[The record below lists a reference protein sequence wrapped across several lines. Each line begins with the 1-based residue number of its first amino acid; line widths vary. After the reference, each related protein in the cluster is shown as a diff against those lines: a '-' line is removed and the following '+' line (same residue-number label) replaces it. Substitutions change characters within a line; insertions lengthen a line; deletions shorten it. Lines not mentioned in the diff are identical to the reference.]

1 MRLTLIFLAMSIVPV
16 TYAANFY
23 TIIGPDGRPMV
34 VQKPIETEKKE
45 KIKVQAEQK
54 NNATVVQTPQIVPQT
69 QTQFVSPTLTV
80 QPKQPPQIIE
90 KPEVVLQNNERAPN
104 SHIVLSPVAVTQQ
117 EPLQSV
123 EMMPSQIKQKTQNQ
137 LSPQQREAPETII
150 ASPVSEKATTVLVSK
165 QVVQQGTKTVD
176 DLKKVEESANPN
188 RNITEI
194 DGVQYV
200 NNEYLEEREFNLE
213 GKKRFYV
220 MPETGGMTGGRFE
233 TVERQKGLSKS
244 LLDRIRQPKPLEH
257 KPIVLA
263 TTYYRLPKE
272 EVVKTLEQA
281 CFTGKKMDK
290 AKTMSMKNQE
300 VSFFPVA
307 PIKENFSYEV
317 VKLDPAIQNIL
328 FSSFASSQKKPSY
341 YWPLAV
347 FLDEKG
353 CVVEGVSGFKN
364 EEQNESSTHYAS
376 LEGVLKKPDS
386 AHYLFMTPLSQ
397 AIDIQNHELTNQG
410 QIKLSVI
417 Q

>member
-137 LSPQQREAPETII
+137 PSPQQREAPETII
-150 ASPVSEKATTVLVSK
+150 ASPVSEKATTILVPK
-165 QVVQQGTKTVD
+165 QEVQQGTKTVD

>member
-123 EMMPSQIKQKTQNQ
+123 EMMPSQIKQKTQTQ
-137 LSPQQREAPETII
+137 PSPQQREAPETII
-150 ASPVSEKATTVLVSK
+150 ASPVSEKATTILVPK
-165 QVVQQGTKTVD
+165 QEVQQGTKTVD

>member
-45 KIKVQAEQK
+45 KIKVQVEQK

-69 QTQFVSPTLTV
+69 QTQIVSPTLTV
-80 QPKQPPQIIE
+80 QPIQPAQVIE
-90 KPEVVLQNNERAPN
+90 KPEVVLQNNGRAPN

-123 EMMPSQIKQKTQNQ
+123 EMMPSQIKQKTQTQ
-137 LSPQQREAPETII
+137 PSPQQREASETII
-150 ASPVSEKATTVLVSK
+150 ASPVSEKATTVLVPK

>member
-45 KIKVQAEQK
+45 KIKVQVEQK

-69 QTQFVSPTLTV
+69 QTQIVSPTLTV
-80 QPKQPPQIIE
+80 QPIQPAQVIE

-123 EMMPSQIKQKTQNQ
+123 EMMPSQIKQKTQTQ
-137 LSPQQREAPETII
+137 PSPQQREASETII
-150 ASPVSEKATTVLVSK
+150 ASPVSEKATTVLVPK

>member
-69 QTQFVSPTLTV
+69 QTQFVSPTLTA
-80 QPKQPPQIIE
+80 QPIQPPQVIE
-90 KPEVVLQNNERAPN
+90 KPKVVLQNNERAPN

-123 EMMPSQIKQKTQNQ
+123 EMMPSQIKQKTQTQ
-137 LSPQQREAPETII
+137 PSPQQREASETII
-150 ASPVSEKATTVLVSK
+150 ASPVSEKATTVLVPK

>member
-137 LSPQQREAPETII
+137 PSPQQREAPETII
-150 ASPVSEKATTVLVSK
+150 ASPVSEKATTVLVPK

>member
-34 VQKPIETEKKE
+34 VQKTIETEKKE

-69 QTQFVSPTLTV
+69 QTVSPTLTV

-123 EMMPSQIKQKTQNQ
+123 EMMPSQIKQKTQTQ
-137 LSPQQREAPETII
+137 PSPQQREASETII
-150 ASPVSEKATTVLVSK
+150 ASPVSEKATTVLVPK

-176 DLKKVEESANPN
+176 DLKKVEESANSN

>member
-69 QTQFVSPTLTV
+69 QTQIVSPTLTA
-80 QPKQPPQIIE
+80 QPIQPPQVIE
-90 KPEVVLQNNERAPN
+90 KPKVVLQNNERAPN

-123 EMMPSQIKQKTQNQ
+123 EMMPSQIKQKTQTQ
-137 LSPQQREAPETII
+137 PSPQQREAPETII
-150 ASPVSEKATTVLVSK
+150 ASPVSEKATTILVPK

-176 DLKKVEESANPN
+176 DLKKVEESANSN

>member
-123 EMMPSQIKQKTQNQ
+123 EMMPSQIKQKTQTQ
-137 LSPQQREAPETII
+137 PSPQQREAPETII
-150 ASPVSEKATTVLVSK
+150 ASPVSEKATTVLVPK

>member
-45 KIKVQAEQK
+45 KIKVQVEQK

-69 QTQFVSPTLTV
+69 QTQIVSPTLTV
-80 QPKQPPQIIE
+80 QPIQPAQVIE

-123 EMMPSQIKQKTQNQ
+123 EMMPSQIKQKTQTQ
-137 LSPQQREAPETII
+137 PSPQQREAPETII
-150 ASPVSEKATTVLVSK
+150 ASPVSEKATTVLVPK

-281 CFTGKKMDK
+281 CFTGKKIDK

>member
-45 KIKVQAEQK
+45 KIKVQVEQK

-69 QTQFVSPTLTV
+69 QTQIVSPTLTV
-80 QPKQPPQIIE
+80 QPIQPAQVIE

-123 EMMPSQIKQKTQNQ
+123 EMMPSQIKQKTQTQ
-137 LSPQQREAPETII
+137 PSPQQREAPETII
-150 ASPVSEKATTVLVSK
+150 ASPVSEKATTVLVPK

>member
-45 KIKVQAEQK
+45 KIKVQVEQK

-69 QTQFVSPTLTV
+69 QTQIVSPTLTV
-80 QPKQPPQIIE
+80 QPIQPAQVIE
-90 KPEVVLQNNERAPN
+90 KPEVVLQNNGRAPN

-123 EMMPSQIKQKTQNQ
+123 EMMPSQIKQKTQTQ
-137 LSPQQREAPETII
+137 PSPQQREAPETII
-150 ASPVSEKATTVLVSK
+150 ASPVSEKATTVLVPK